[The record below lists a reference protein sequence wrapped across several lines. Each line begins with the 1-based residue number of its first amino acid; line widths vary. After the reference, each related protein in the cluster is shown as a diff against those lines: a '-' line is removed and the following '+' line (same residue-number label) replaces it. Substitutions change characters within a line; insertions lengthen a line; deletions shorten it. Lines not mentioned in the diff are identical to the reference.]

1 MSGRDIDRS
10 EYCKILD
17 IIKLKVTE
25 KFEFPPEV
33 IRIND
38 VVVATLGN
46 FSASVGKPKSKKTFN
61 VSAIVAAALSGKQ
74 VLNYTV
80 TLPEGRNRVL
90 YIDTEQSRCHCHKV
104 LTRILTMAGMPV
116 DREEERLIFLL
127 LREYSPKQRRQ
138 IISLALAEDPQIG
151 LVVIDGCRDLLL
163 DINDPSESVDVINDL
178 MRWSSFYNLHI
189 HTILHLNKTD
199 DQVRGHIGTELTNKA
214 ETVLQ
219 VTKSAFDGNISEVK
233 PMQVREL
240 EFAPFAFRIND
251 DGLPE
256 LVKKYS
262 FEQFNVQSKNS
273 LTNELHHAVLS
284 KVFEHGPISSYKT
297 LIETLQ
303 TEYANFGYKRGRNV
317 CVDLNKMMIG
327 KGMIIKDED
336 GYKYNPSALD
346 I

>member
-1 MSGRDIDRS
+1 
-10 EYCKILD
+10 
-17 IIKLKVTE
+17 
-25 KFEFPPEV
+25 
-33 IRIND
+33 
-38 VVVATLGN
+38 
-46 FSASVGKPKSKKTFN
+46 
-61 VSAIVAAALSGKQ
+61 
-74 VLNYTV
+74 
-80 TLPEGRNRVL
+80 VL

-104 LTRILTMAGMPV
+104 LTRILTMAGMPT

-214 ETVLQ
+214 ETVLL

-262 FEQFNVQSKNS
+262 FEQERQATKDMVSDEDHAKALAIVFANGSVTGFKELIASIQSAY
-273 LTNELHHAVLS
+273 TD
-284 KVFEHGPISSYKT
+284 I
-297 LIETLQ
+297 
-303 TEYANFGYKRGRNV
+303 GYKRGRSV
-317 CVDLNKMMIG
+317 CINL
-327 KGMIIKDED
+327 
-336 GYKYNPSALD
+336 YKYLMTRGFIVKDGNQYKFNKNTV
-346 I
+346 

>member
-104 LTRILTMAGMPV
+104 LTRILTMAGMPT

-178 MRWSSFYNLHI
+178 MRWSSLYNLHI

-214 ETVLQ
+214 ETVLL

-262 FEQFNVQSKNS
+262 FEQERQATKDMVSDEDHAKALAIVFANGSVTGFKELIASIQSAY
-273 LTNELHHAVLS
+273 TD
-284 KVFEHGPISSYKT
+284 I
-297 LIETLQ
+297 
-303 TEYANFGYKRGRNV
+303 GYKRGRSV
-317 CVDLNKMMIG
+317 CINL
-327 KGMIIKDED
+327 
-336 GYKYNPSALD
+336 YKYLMTRGFIVKDGNQYKFNKNTV
-346 I
+346 